1 MLPDCGKKSVR
12 PLMAK
17 RNNLVLAGKLLF
29 SLAALAFFL
38 VVSKVSFK
46 EIGLKL
52 KDVVWGWLALSFSL
66 HALGLLISAY
76 RWQILARA
84 QGDRIPLIFL
94 AKSYLVGTFFNNF
107 LPTRFGGDIVR
118 IWDGSRYSK
127 SLVKSS
133 AIVAVERM
141 TGIIV
146 LFVFAL
152 VASLLRLDMARKIP
166 VIWGALLLGLAGLAV
181 LALFFLPFF
190 GRWLEKVRAG
200 GFLGKVAQ
208 KFVVFRTTVLGYRN
222 KRTEFAQATLWAF
235 LLQLN
240 VILYYFLIGKALR
253 LEIDFLDYFI
263 FIPIVL
269 LIQIIPVTINGLGLR
284 EGAYIEIFRFY
295 GIAPETAL
303 SFSIIEI
310 VFGLAV
316 GLFGGIIY
324 VSRK

>member
-1 MLPDCGKKSVR
+1 
-12 PLMAK
+12 MAK

-29 SLAALAFFL
+29 SLSVLAFFL

-46 EIGLKL
+46 ELGLKL

-84 QGDRIPLIFL
+84 QGDRVPLIFL

-146 LFVFAL
+146 LFVFAS

-181 LALFFLPFF
+181 LALFFLPFS
-190 GRWLEKVRAG
+190 GRRLEKVPAL
-200 GFLGKVAQ
+200 GFLGKVVQ
-208 KFVVFRTTVLGYRN
+208 KVVVFRTTVLGYRN
-222 KRTEFAQATLWAF
+222 KRAEFAQATLWAF

-253 LEIDFLDYFI
+253 LDISFLDYFI

-284 EGAYIEIFRFY
+284 EGAYIEIFKFY

-310 VFGLAV
+310 AFGLAV